1 MFVTDKNRPLSR
13 FSVVDLTTVRSGPT
27 CTKILADFG
36 ADVLRVERPGG
47 EGRERV
53 FFDAAD
59 LHRNKRS
66 IAVNLQDERGVA
78 IVKRLAAKADV
89 VVENYR
95 PDVKR
100 RLGID
105 YEALSRDNAR
115 LVYASISGFGQEGP
129 YRERPGYDQIVQG
142 MSGLMWLTGTADTA
156 PLRVGIPIGD
166 LLAGYFAAMGILV
179 ALLERETSGRGQKV
193 ETSLLEALT
202 GSLSFQAAKYVN
214 TGQVPP
220 PVGNHHPLTAPMGVY
235 RAKDGYF
242 NLAVGND
249 EMWGRMCT
257 ALDLPALAADPRFSG
272 MHARVANRKELDAIL
287 ETALQRRTAMEWV
300 ETLNAAGVACGPIYT
315 VDQVFADPQIKLA
328 NLVREVSNAA
338 WGPHKVLALPV
349 HLSRTPADVVHAAS
363 MTGEHT
369 REVLAALGYD
379 SATLDALLAAGV
391 IEQHNREAHSGGR
404 E

>member
-1 MFVTDKNRPLSR
+1 MTQSSPRPLAR

-66 IAVNLQDERGVA
+66 IALNLQDPRGVA
-78 IVKRLAAKADV
+78 IVKRLAARSDV

-95 PDVKR
+95 PDVKH
-100 RLGID
+100 RLGVD
-105 YEALSRDNAR
+105 YETLARDNHR
-115 LVYASISGFGQEGP
+115 LVCASISGFGQEGP
-129 YRERPGYDQIVQG
+129 YRDRPGYDQIVRG
-142 MSGLMWLTGTADTA
+142 MSGLMWLTGTAETA
-156 PLRVGIPIGD
+156 PLRIGIPIGD
-166 LLAGYFAAMGILV
+166 LLAGYFAALGILT

-193 ETSLLEALT
+193 ETSLLEDLT

-214 TGQVPP
+214 TGEVPP

-235 RAKDGYF
+235 RAKGGYF

-249 EMWGRMCT
+249 DMWRRFCK
-257 ALDLPALAADPRFSG
+257 ALDRPDLAEDPRFGG
-272 MHARVANRKELDAIL
+272 MLARVKHRQALDAIL
-287 ETALQRRTAMEWV
+287 ETALAGRTPAEWV
-300 ETLNAAGVACGPIYT
+300 DVLNAAGVACGPINT
-315 VDQVFADPQIKLA
+315 VDQVFADPQIRQA
-328 NLVREVSNAA
+328 DLVREVANAA

-349 HLSRTPADVVHAAS
+349 HLSRTPARVEHAAP

-369 REVLAALGYD
+369 REVLGSLGYD
-379 SATLDALLAAGV
+379 AATLDAWLADGV
-391 IEQHNREAHSGGR
+391 IEQYKGEAS
-404 E
+404 

>member
-1 MFVTDKNRPLSR
+1 MTQTSSRPLAR
-13 FSVVDLTTVRSGPT
+13 FSVLDLTTVRSGPT

-66 IAVNLQDERGVA
+66 IALNLQDPRGVA
-78 IVKRLAAKADV
+78 IVKRLAARSDV

-95 PDVKR
+95 PDVKH
-100 RLGID
+100 RLGVD
-105 YEALSRDNAR
+105 YETLARDNPR

-129 YRERPGYDQIVQG
+129 YRDRPGYDQIVQG
-142 MSGLMWLTGTADTA
+142 MSGLMWLTGTAESA

-166 LLAGYFAAMGILV
+166 LLAGYFAALGILT

-193 ETSLLEALT
+193 EISLLEALT

-214 TGQVPP
+214 TGEVPP

-235 RAKDGYF
+235 RAKGGYF

-249 EMWGRMCT
+249 DMWRRFCK
-257 ALDLPALAADPRFSG
+257 ALDRPDLAEDPRFGG
-272 MHARVANRKELDAIL
+272 MLARVKHRQALDAIL
-287 ETALQRRTAMEWV
+287 ETALAGRTPAEWV
-300 ETLNAAGVACGPIYT
+300 DVLNAAGVACGPINT
-315 VDQVFADPQIKLA
+315 VDQVFADPQIRQA
-328 NLVREVSNAA
+328 DLVREVANAA
-338 WGPHKVLALPV
+338 WGAHKVLALPV
-349 HLSRTPADVVHAAS
+349 HLSRTPARVERAAP

-369 REVLAALGYD
+369 REVLGSLGYD
-379 SATLDALLAAGV
+379 AATLDAWLADGV
-391 IEQHNREAHSGGR
+391 IEQYKGEG
-404 E
+404 

>member
-1 MFVTDKNRPLSR
+1 VTPTASRPLAR
-13 FSVVDLTTVRSGPT
+13 FFVLDLTSVRSGPT

-66 IAVNLQDERGVA
+66 IAVNLQDPRGVA
-78 IVKRLAAKADV
+78 IVKQLAARCDV

-95 PDVKR
+95 PDVKH
-100 RLGID
+100 RLGVD
-105 YEALSRDNAR
+105 YETLSRDNPR
-115 LVYASISGFGQEGP
+115 LIYASISGFGQDGP
-129 YRERPGYDQIVQG
+129 YRDRPGYDQIVQG
-142 MSGLMWLTGTADTA
+142 MSGLMWLTGTAESA

-166 LLAGYFAAMGILV
+166 LLAGYFAALGVLT
-179 ALLERETSGRGQKV
+179 ALLEREVSGRGQKV

-214 TGQVPP
+214 TGEVPP
-220 PVGNHHPLTAPMGVY
+220 PVGNHHPLTSPMGVY
-235 RAKDGYF
+235 RASDGFF

-249 EMWGRMCT
+249 DMWRRFCKVLDRPDLADDARFAGMLARVKHRQ
-257 ALDLPALAADPRFSG
+257 ALDA
-272 MHARVANRKELDAIL
+272 VL
-287 ETALQRRTAMEWV
+287 ETAFAQRTAAQWV
-300 ETLNAAGVACGPIYT
+300 ETLNAAGVACGPINT
-315 VDQVFADPQIKLA
+315 VDQVFADPQIRQA
-328 NLVREVSNAA
+328 DLVREVANAA

-349 HLSRTPADVVHAAS
+349 HLSRTPARVERAAP

-369 REVLAALGYD
+369 RDVLRTLGYD
-379 SATLDALLAAGV
+379 TATLETLEAEGV
-391 IEQHNREAHSGGR
+391 IEQYKGETT
-404 E
+404 

>member
-1 MFVTDKNRPLSR
+1 MTPTGGRPLAR
-13 FSVVDLTTVRSGPT
+13 FSVLDLTTVRSGPT

-66 IAVNLQDERGVA
+66 VAVNLQDPRGVA
-78 IVKRLAAKADV
+78 IVKRLAASMDV

-95 PDVKR
+95 PEVKH
-100 RLGID
+100 RLGVD
-105 YEALSRDNAR
+105 YETLSRDNPR

-129 YRERPGYDQIVQG
+129 YRDRPGYDQIVQG
-142 MSGLMWLTGTADTA
+142 MSGLMWLTGTAESA

-166 LLAGYFAAMGILV
+166 LLAGYFAAIGILT

-214 TGQVPP
+214 TGEVPP

-235 RAKDGYF
+235 RAKDGFF

-249 EMWGRMCT
+249 DMWRRFCKV
-257 ALDLPALAADPRFSG
+257 LEQPALVEDPRFGG
-272 MHARVANRKELDAIL
+272 MLSRVQHREALDAIL
-287 ETALQRRTAMEWV
+287 AAAFARRPAAEWV
-300 ETLNAAGVACGPIYT
+300 ETLNAVGVACGRINT
-315 VDQVFADPQIKLA
+315 VDQVFADPQIRTA
-328 NLVREVSNAA
+328 DLVREVSNAT

-349 HLSRTPADVVHAAS
+349 HLSRTPARVERAAP

-379 SATLDALLAAGV
+379 AATLDALRAEGV
-391 IEQHNREAHSGGR
+391 IEQHKGETT
-404 E
+404 

>member
-1 MFVTDKNRPLSR
+1 MTPTTASRPLAR
-13 FSVVDLTTVRSGPT
+13 FSVLDLTTVRSGPT

-36 ADVLRVERPGG
+36 ADVVRVERPGG

-66 IAVNLQDERGVA
+66 IAVNLQEPRGVA
-78 IVKRLAAKADV
+78 VVKRLAARSDV

-95 PDVKR
+95 PDVKH
-100 RLGID
+100 RLGVD
-105 YEALSRDNAR
+105 YEALSRENPR

-129 YRERPGYDQIVQG
+129 YRDRPGYDQIVQG
-142 MSGLMWLTGTADTA
+142 MSGLMWLTGTAESA

-166 LLAGYFAAMGILV
+166 LLAGYFCAIGILT
-179 ALLERETSGRGQKV
+179 ALLEREISGRGQKV

-214 TGQVPP
+214 TGEVPP

-235 RAKDGYF
+235 RAQDGFF

-249 EMWGRMCT
+249 DMWRRFCK
-257 ALDLPALAADPRFSG
+257 AIDQPALADDARFAG
-272 MHARVANRKELDAIL
+272 MLARVRNRPAVDVVL
-287 ETALQRRTAMEWV
+287 EAALTRRPAAEWV
-300 ETLNAAGVACGPIYT
+300 ESLNAAGVACGPINT
-315 VDQVFADPQIKLA
+315 VDRVFADPQIRQADLVAEVA
-328 NLVREVSNAA
+328 NAT

-349 HLSRTPADVVHAAS
+349 HLSRTPARVEHAAP

-369 REVLAALGYD
+369 REILTALGYD
-379 SATLDALLAAGV
+379 AAALDALLADGV
-391 IEQHNREAHSGGR
+391 IEQYKGETT
-404 E
+404 

>member
-1 MFVTDKNRPLSR
+1 VTFPPAGRPLAR
-13 FSVVDLTTVRSGPT
+13 FSVLDLTTVRSGPT

-36 ADVLRVERPGG
+36 ADVIRVERPGG

-66 IAVNLQDERGVA
+66 IAVNLQEPRGVA
-78 IVKRLAAKADV
+78 VVKRLAARSDV

-95 PDVKR
+95 PDVKH
-100 RLGID
+100 RLGVD
-105 YEALSRDNAR
+105 YEALSRENPR

-129 YRERPGYDQIVQG
+129 YRDRPGYDQIVQC
-142 MSGLMWLTGTADTA
+142 MSGLMWLTGTAESA

-166 LLAGYFAAMGILV
+166 LLAGYFCAIGILT
-179 ALLERETSGRGQKV
+179 ALLEREISGRGQKV

-214 TGQVPP
+214 TGEVPP

-235 RAKDGYF
+235 RARDGFF

-249 EMWGRMCT
+249 DMWRRFCK
-257 ALDLPALAADPRFSG
+257 AIDHPALADDARFAG
-272 MHARVANRKELDAIL
+272 MLARVKNRQALDVLL
-287 ETALQRRTAMEWV
+287 EAAFARRPAAEWV
-300 ETLNAAGVACGPIYT
+300 ESLNAAGVACGPINT
-315 VDQVFADPQIKLA
+315 VDRVFADPQIRQADLVADVA
-328 NLVREVSNAA
+328 NAT

-349 HLSRTPADVVHAAS
+349 HLSRTPARVEHAAP
-363 MTGEHT
+363 MAGEHT
-369 REVLAALGYD
+369 REILTTLGYEAAD
-379 SATLDALLAAGV
+379 LDALVADGV
-391 IEQHNREAHSGGR
+391 IEQYKGETT
-404 E
+404 